1 MTSGNRALLL
11 GVMIVALLSGAM
23 PARAGTTP
31 TEEVQETIGR
41 IVGVLQDPM
50 VADGAAVAK
59 RKAVFRE
66 VLAARFDFKEMA
78 KRSLGNHWQSVAAR
92 QQEFVSV
99 FTNFIERVYVG
110 KIDSLK
116 DTKIAFV
123 RERIEGGVAQV
134 DTQIVPAK
142 GDDFPMNYRL
152 HLVGGKWKIYDVI
165 VENISLVG
173 NYRSQFDRILASAT
187 FDELLKK
194 LQEKTSAQGG

>member
-1 MTSGNRALLL
+1 MTSGNRTLLL

>member
-1 MTSGNRALLL
+1 MTNGNRALLL

-50 VADGAAVAK
+50 VADGAAIAK
-59 RKAVFRE
+59 RKALVRE
-66 VLAARFDFKEMA
+66 ALAARFDFKEMA
-78 KRSLGNHWQSVAAR
+78 KRSLGNHWQSLVAR

-99 FTNFIERVYVG
+99 FTNFVERVYAG
-110 KIDSLK
+110 RIDSLK
-116 DTKIAFV
+116 DTKITFV

-134 DTQIVPAK
+134 DTKIVPAK

-152 HLVGGKWKIYDVI
+152 HLVGGKWKIYDMI
-165 VENISLVG
+165 VENISLVE

>member
-23 PARAGTTP
+23 PARAGTSP

-50 VADGAAVAK
+50 VADGAAIAK

-110 KIDSLK
+110 RIDSLK

-165 VENISLVG
+165 VENISLVE

>member
-1 MTSGNRALLL
+1 MTNGNRALLL

-50 VADGAAVAK
+50 VADGAAIAK

-99 FTNFIERVYVG
+99 FTNFVERVYVG
-110 KIDSLK
+110 RIDSLK
-116 DTKIAFV
+116 DTKITFV

-152 HLVGGKWKIYDVI
+152 HLVGGKWKIYDMI
-165 VENISLVG
+165 VENISLVQ

>member
-1 MTSGNRALLL
+1 MTSGNRTLLL

-78 KRSLGNHWQSVAAR
+78 KRSLGNHWQSVATR

-99 FTNFIERVYVG
+99 FTSFIERVYVG

-173 NYRSQFDRILASAT
+173 NYRSQFDRILASAS

>member
-11 GVMIVALLSGAM
+11 GVMIVALWSGAM

-31 TEEVQETIGR
+31 TEEMQETIGR

-50 VADGAAVAK
+50 VADGAAIAK

>member
-50 VADGAAVAK
+50 VADGAAIAK

>member
-11 GVMIVALLSGAM
+11 GVMIVALWLGAM

-31 TEEVQETIGR
+31 TEEMQETIGR

-50 VADGAAVAK
+50 VADGAAIAK

>member
-11 GVMIVALLSGAM
+11 GVMIVALLLGAM

-31 TEEVQETIGR
+31 TEEMQETIGR

-50 VADGAAVAK
+50 VADGAAIAK

>member
-78 KRSLGNHWQSVAAR
+78 KRSLGNHWQSLAAR

-99 FTNFIERVYVG
+99 FTSFIERVYVG

>member
-1 MTSGNRALLL
+1 MTSGNRTLLL

-50 VADGAAVAK
+50 VADGAAIAK
-59 RKAVFRE
+59 RKALVRE
-66 VLAARFDFKEMA
+66 ALAARFDFKEMA

-99 FTNFIERVYVG
+99 FTNFVERVYVG
-110 KIDSLK
+110 RIDSLK
-116 DTKIAFV
+116 DTKITFV

-165 VENISLVG
+165 VENISLVR

>member
-31 TEEVQETIGR
+31 TEEMQETIGR

-50 VADGAAVAK
+50 VADGAAIAK

>member
-1 MTSGNRALLL
+1 MTSGNRTLLL
-11 GVMIVALLSGAM
+11 GVMIVALLLGAM

-31 TEEVQETIGR
+31 TEEMQETIGR

-50 VADGAAVAK
+50 VADGAAIAK

-152 HLVGGKWKIYDVI
+152 HLVGGKWKIYDMI
-165 VENISLVG
+165 VENISLVE

>member
-50 VADGAAVAK
+50 VADGAAIAK

-152 HLVGGKWKIYDVI
+152 HLVGGKWKIYDMI
-165 VENISLVG
+165 VENISLVE

>member
-1 MTSGNRALLL
+1 MTNGNRTLLL

-31 TEEVQETIGR
+31 TEEVQEIIGR

>member
-23 PARAGTTP
+23 PARAGPTP

-50 VADGAAVAK
+50 VADGAAIAK

>member
-1 MTSGNRALLL
+1 MTSGNRTLLL

-50 VADGAAVAK
+50 VADGAAIAK
-59 RKAVFRE
+59 RKALVRE
-66 VLAARFDFKEMA
+66 ALAARFDFKEMA

-99 FTNFIERVYVG
+99 FTNFVERVYVG
-110 KIDSLK
+110 RIDSLK
-116 DTKIAFV
+116 DTKITFV
-123 RERIEGGVAQV
+123 REQIEGGVAQV
-134 DTQIVPAK
+134 DTKIVPAK
-142 GDDFPMNYRL
+142 GDDFPMSYRL

-165 VENISLVG
+165 VENISLVR

>member
-1 MTSGNRALLL
+1 MPSRSRAAQRIPIFRTFDMPIALSTSKGAKIVQACAEGEEMTNGNRTLLL

-99 FTNFIERVYVG
+99 FTSFIERVYVG

-152 HLVGGKWKIYDVI
+152 HLVGGKC
-165 VENISLVG
+165 
-173 NYRSQFDRILASAT
+173 
-187 FDELLKK
+187 
-194 LQEKTSAQGG
+194 

>member
-1 MTSGNRALLL
+1 MTSGNRTLLL

-59 RKAVFRE
+59 RKALIRE
-66 VLAARFDFKEMA
+66 ALAARFDFKEMA
-78 KRSLGNHWQSVAAR
+78 KRSLGNHWQNVVAK

-99 FTNFIERVYVG
+99 FTNFVERVYVG
-110 KIDSLK
+110 RIDSLK
-116 DTKIAFV
+116 DTKITFV
-123 RERIEGGVAQV
+123 RERIEGDVAQV
-134 DTQIVPAK
+134 DTKIVPAK

-152 HLVGGKWKIYDVI
+152 HLVGGQWKIYDMI
-165 VENISLVG
+165 VENISLVE

>member
-1 MTSGNRALLL
+1 
-11 GVMIVALLSGAM
+11 MIVALLSGAM

-50 VADGAAVAK
+50 VADGAAIAK
-59 RKAVFRE
+59 RKALVRE
-66 VLAARFDFKEMA
+66 ALAARFDFKEMA

-99 FTNFIERVYVG
+99 FTNFVERVYVG
-110 KIDSLK
+110 RIDSLK
-116 DTKIAFV
+116 DTKITFV

-134 DTQIVPAK
+134 DTKIVPAK

-152 HLVGGKWKIYDVI
+152 HLVGGKWKIYDMI

-173 NYRSQFDRILASAT
+173 NYRSQFDRILVSAT

>member
-11 GVMIVALLSGAM
+11 GVMIVALLLGAM

-134 DTQIVPAK
+134 DTKIVPAK

>member
-1 MTSGNRALLL
+1 MTSGNRTLLL

-31 TEEVQETIGR
+31 TEEMQETIGR

-50 VADGAAVAK
+50 VADGAAIAK

-173 NYRSQFDRILASAT
+173 NYRSQFDRILASAS

>member
-1 MTSGNRALLL
+1 
-11 GVMIVALLSGAM
+11 MIVALLSGAM

-78 KRSLGNHWQSVAAR
+78 KRSLGNHWQSVATR

-99 FTNFIERVYVG
+99 FTSFIERVYVG

-173 NYRSQFDRILASAT
+173 NYRSQFDRILASAS

>member
-11 GVMIVALLSGAM
+11 GVMIVALLLGAM

>member
-1 MTSGNRALLL
+1 MTSGNRTLLL

-78 KRSLGNHWQSVAAR
+78 KRSLGNHWQSVATR

-99 FTNFIERVYVG
+99 FTSFIERVYVG

>member
-11 GVMIVALLSGAM
+11 GVMIVALWSGAM

-173 NYRSQFDRILASAT
+173 NYRSQFDRILASAS